1 LLAALG
7 ATRVRLQKT
16 RVAEQQEGFDEARLL
31 RSIAAAIL
39 RGLARELA
47 EAEGEEEYTGK
58 TGDKDLGADDVDA
71 LRGRNVTT
79 RRSHGILSLLAERK
93 RVETGYG
100 LKEQPM
106 DGAGEEKGE

>member
-7 ATRVRLQKT
+7 TTRVRLQKA

-47 EAEGEEEYTGK
+47 EAEGEE
-58 TGDKDLGADDVDA
+58 
-71 LRGRNVTT
+71 
-79 RRSHGILSLLAERK
+79 
-93 RVETGYG
+93 
-100 LKEQPM
+100 
-106 DGAGEEKGE
+106 